1 VPENVHEIAQL
12 ALSVLVRLSIQLRE
26 RFAHHSDH
34 DQSGSDAGQL
44 IPGVSPGGF
53 TLCTNADLP
62 VSHEDP
68 EDQEDAN

>member
-1 VPENVHEIAQL
+1 
-12 ALSVLVRLSIQLRE
+12 VLVRLSIQLRE

-44 IPGVSPGGF
+44 IPGVSLGGF
-53 TLCTNADLP
+53 VLFANSGP
-62 VSHEDP
+62 VRHEDP